1 MQVSASYSTQSY
13 PLAAGVRHLVSLGPE
28 NGQEHPWAYSL
39 FVDVL
44 AAGRLRGSVLSS
56 SLLADYVLMHDRLAI
71 IVAQGTHVW
80 EGVVSLDEVTQNAA
94 EGRVYLQMSL
104 GRLDPCRNLGQG
116 TIPRT

>member
-1 MQVSASYSTQSY
+1 MQVNASYSTQSY
-13 PLAAGVRHLVSLGPE
+13 PLAAGVRYLVSLGPV

-71 IVAQGTHVW
+71 IVAQGASVW
-80 EGVVSLDEVTQNAA
+80 EGVVHLDNVNQNAA

-104 GRLDPCRNLGQG
+104 EHLDRCNNLDQV
-116 TIPRT
+116 TVPRT